1 MNVFV
6 LNTKEDILKTVGNGA
21 VFLSYYGSQWWPKTA
36 WLQTLFRTNT
46 FMQVCHYLRLSKWW
60 IFIFGWI
67 ILLFFL
73 IVNIRQQ
80 GLSFT
85 LQSYLWAYS
94 LRRIRPPALMVFQ
107 GFCECARTGLWSMCH
122 ENEPNQ
128 LCFHRSDAVS
138 RGSDAEHRDTW
149 VPKEPALDA
158 FPAGITSRWVC
169 FFISP

>member
-1 MNVFV
+1 MCLFWTERKIFWRLWETEQYFFPIMGVN
-6 LNTKEDILKTVGNGA
+6 DD
-21 VFLSYYGSQWWPKTA
+21 PKQPDYK
-36 WLQTLFRTNT
+36 LCSEQTHSCRCVTTWGWVNDD
-46 FMQVCHYLRLSKWW
+46 R

-73 IVNIRQQ
+73 IVSIRQQ

-85 LQSYLWAYS
+85 LQSYLWANS
-94 LRRIRPPALMVFQ
+94 LRHIRPPALMVFQ
-107 GFCECARTGLWSMCH
+107 GFCECARTWLWSMCH

-128 LCFHRSDAVS
+128 LCFLRSDVVS

-158 FPAGITSRWVC
+158 CPAGITSRWVC